1 MLVVRHRIGRW
12 MAAAAAGLVVAA
24 ALNAA
29 VADAESARAGWG
41 TPVDVVLARRLLRTG
56 EVVSA
61 DAVALTAVPAR
72 LVPDDAVSDPP
83 LGFRVVTEVG
93 PGEIL
98 VARRLSSGPGSAAA
112 IALPDGTRGVTLDRS
127 QVFGEVGDAVD
138 LHALVSGARLTQG
151 VVVHTD
157 EISVTVAVATA
168 DAEAV
173 VDAISQ
179 GGLVSV
185 LVP

>member
-1 MLVVRHRIGRW
+1 
-12 MAAAAAGLVVAA
+12 
-24 ALNAA
+24 
-29 VADAESARAGWG
+29 
-41 TPVDVVLARRLLRTG
+41 
-56 EVVSA
+56 
-61 DAVALTAVPAR
+61 
-72 LVPDDAVSDPP
+72 
-83 LGFRVVTEVG
+83 
-93 PGEIL
+93 
-98 VARRLSSGPGSAAA
+98 
-112 IALPDGTRGVTLDRS
+112 
-127 QVFGEVGDAVD
+127 
-138 LHALVSGARLTQG
+138 